1 MGADKRGMTQ
11 NARTG
16 SKGAGDLA
24 APPPPR
30 PAQWPTPQPARSV
43 RTFLPLRPA
52 GCARRDGE
60 TQREAGA
67 WSKRRSLS
75 LLISL
80 FFKFQVWR
88 EASKDPGIFI
98 FIFFPKM
105 HPKRFLL
112 GTGWGRRGPFHL
124 RGKHRTRGAR
134 NVGVPGLPTVRSPPV
149 SWTPVPRGAHE
160 CQRVL
165 PWQRWPHCHWVA
177 EMTTAA
183 QCVKLRGVP

>member
-75 LLISL
+75 LLIYL

-98 FIFFPKM
+98 FFFFPKCT
-105 HPKRFLL
+105 RSAFC
-112 GTGWGRRGPFHL
+112 WGQDGEE
-124 RGKHRTRGAR
+124 
-134 NVGVPGLPTVRSPPV
+134 GVPFIYAVNTEPAGQGTWGSQDSLRYALRLCRGRLSHVAPMNASASSRGGGGRIAIGL
-149 SWTPVPRGAHE
+149 
-160 CQRVL
+160 Q
-165 PWQRWPHCHWVA
+165 
-177 EMTTAA
+177 
-183 QCVKLRGVP
+183 K